1 MHNQINPRL
10 SIKNISKNFGNNSVL
25 KNVSFDLLPGEI
37 TSFIGANGA
46 GKTTLVKILAGIHKF
61 SEGKIEIDGV
71 NYLPTNPTDAM
82 KKGIAIVHQIIS
94 EGVIEDMTVY
104 ENLVI
109 DRLCIGESDI
119 YFNRSKAKKSAKK
132 IADALD
138 LDLPL
143 NSMTR
148 DLSQAEKQLV
158 AIARSMAHEPKILIL
173 DEPSSS
179 LSSKETERLFSLIE
193 KLKNQNVSILYI
205 SHKMADIKRLSDKV
219 VALRDGVIT
228 GVFKKPINFNEAIAS
243 MLGKEL
249 ANINFLQNQ
258 KGEEVIRFN
267 NFQLSETSKEFNLSI
282 NKGQVTAITGLV
294 GTGKSEFIEC
304 IFGIRKQFK
313 GKMFL
318 NADPYIP
325 KSPKDAIRKKIFLAS
340 EDRTKNSLFANF
352 NLFKNID
359 FPFLHLF
366 SNFSFLKK
374 NDEIKN
380 ANKLISL
387 LKVKCENSHQ
397 DIGDLSGGNQQKVVL
412 ARWLTDESQLLIL
425 DEPFQGVDI
434 SSRQEIGEI
443 LRKNTLNKASLI
455 VCSDLDEVTEVA
467 DRILVF
473 SKWALVGDFERNQFN
488 KQSVI
493 DLMSA

>member
-1 MHNQINPRL
+1 MNNNKKPRL
-10 SIKNISKNFGNNSVL
+10 SIKTISKNFGSNSVL
-25 KNVSFDLLPGEI
+25 KKISFDLMPGEV

-61 SEGKIEIDGV
+61 KEGTIEIDGID
-71 NYLPTNPTDAM
+71 YSPTNPTDAI

-109 DRLCIGESDI
+109 DRLCIGDSDV
-119 YFNRSKAKKSAKK
+119 YFNRSKAKKSALE
-132 IADALD
+132 IAKSLN

-143 NSMTR
+143 NSLTR

-158 AIARSMAHEPKILIL
+158 AIARSMAHRPKILIL

-193 KLKNQNVSILYI
+193 KLKNDNVSILYI
-205 SHKMADIKRLSDKV
+205 SHKMADIKRLSDKII
-219 VALRDGVIT
+219 ALRDGKIT
-228 GVFKKPINFNEAIAS
+228 GVFKKPINFNDAISS
-243 MLGKEL
+243 MLGRDL
-249 ANINFLQNQ
+249 ANINFLQKP
-258 KGEEVIRFN
+258 KGKKIIHFD
-267 NFQLSETSKEFNLSI
+267 NFQLSEFSKTFNLSI
-282 NKGQVTAITGLV
+282 FQGQVTAIVGLI

-304 IFGIRKQFK
+304 IFGVRKQFN
-313 GKMFL
+313 GEMHL
-318 NADPYIP
+318 NESPYNP
-325 KSPKDAIRKKIFLAS
+325 RSPKDAIEKKIYMAS
-340 EDRTKNSLFANF
+340 EDITKNSLFSNF

-359 FPFLHLF
+359 FPFLQLF
-366 SNFSFLKK
+366 SNFGFIKK
-374 NDEIKN
+374 NKEIKN
-380 ANKLISL
+380 ANNLISL
-387 LKVKCENSHQ
+387 LKIKCESSNQ

-473 SKWALVGDFERNQFN
+473 SKWTLVGDFERNQFN

>member
-1 MHNQINPRL
+1 MSNLIKPRL
-10 SIKNISKNFGNNSVL
+10 SIKSISKNFGNNSVL
-25 KNVSFDLLPGEI
+25 KEVSFDLFPGEI

-61 SEGKIEIDGV
+61 EEGKIEIDGISYSPV
-71 NYLPTNPTDAM
+71 SPTDAM
-82 KKGIAIVHQIIS
+82 RKGIAIVHQIIS

-109 DRLCIGESDI
+109 DRLCIGDSDI
-119 YFNRSKAKKSAKK
+119 FFNRNNAKKAAKK
-132 IADALD
+132 ISDSLN

-143 NSMTR
+143 NSLTR

-158 AIARSMAHEPKILIL
+158 AIARSMAHNPKILIL

-179 LSSKETERLFSLIE
+179 LSSKETKRLFTLVE
-193 KLKNQNVSILYI
+193 KLKNDNVCILYI

-219 VALRDGVIT
+219 IALRDGKIT
-228 GVFKKPINFNEAIAS
+228 GTFIKPINFNNAISS

-249 ANINFLQNQ
+249 TNIDFLYKPRGNKIIQF
-258 KGEEVIRFN
+258 KD
-267 NFQLSETSKEFNLSI
+267 FQLSNSSKKFNLSI
-282 NKGQVTAITGLV
+282 YKDQVTAITGLI
-294 GTGKSEFIEC
+294 GTGKSEFMEC
-304 IFGIRKQFK
+304 IFGLRSQF
-313 GKMFL
+313 GGVIEL
-318 NADPYIP
+318 NEKKFNP
-325 KSPKDAIRKKIFLAS
+325 KSPKEAIKNKIFLAS
-340 EDRTKNSLFANF
+340 EDRTKNSLFSNF

-359 FPFLHLF
+359 FPFLNLF
-366 SNFSFLKK
+366 SKFSFLKK
-374 NDEIKN
+374 KNEIKN
-380 ANKLISL
+380 SSNLISL
-387 LKVKCENSHQ
+387 LKVKCEDPRQN
-397 DIGDLSGGNQQKVVL
+397 IGDLSGGNQQKIVL

-443 LRKNTLNKASLI
+443 LRKNSTNKGSII

-473 SKWALVGDFERNQFN
+473 SKWTLVGDFERNEFN

-493 DLMSA
+493 DLMST